1 LVLARH
7 GAEVTVADLYLA
19 EWDAPFHR
27 KFYEAFL
34 DKWTGE
40 KTAIEKALR
49 QDGYDGL
56 LTVVREPAEH
66 MPSIKSETFDF
77 VQSHAT
83 LEHIMDISAAAAD
96 MARVTRPHGF
106 HSHQGDFRDHR
117 YYDEQP
123 LSHLLFDHTS
133 YGQFRA
139 ETKGWLGT
147 AQRAPELIETFS
159 RHFWIWKF
167 EMTSFAND
175 QHVKDVIDNLPPDSL
190 YAGWPR
196 KLLHATSD
204 RFWFIRKKSDRAV
217 VT

>member
-1 LVLARH
+1 LVLASH

-56 LTVVREPAEH
+56 LTMVREPAEH

-106 HSHQGDFRDHR
+106 HSHQGDSVTTGTTMS
-117 YYDEQP
+117 
-123 LSHLLFDHTS
+123 SHFPIS
-133 YGQFRA
+133 C
-139 ETKGWLGT
+139 
-147 AQRAPELIETFS
+147 LIA
-159 RHFWIWKF
+159 HH
-167 EMTSFAND
+167 M
-175 QHVKDVIDNLPPDSL
+175 DNSGPKPK
-190 YAGWPR
+190 AGWEPR
-196 KLLHATSD
+196 NAHRSLSRRSLGISGYGNS
-204 RFWFIRKKSDRAV
+204 R
-217 VT
+217 